1 MQIFIDGTDFQFDVL
16 AVTETWHTK
25 DNIHFSPGMIQGY
38 YRYEGKPGSSM
49 KGGCGF
55 FIKDTLAYTN
65 RPDLGIRHKRIRSEF
80 ETKWIQIIG
89 FNNQKLIIG
98 VIYRHP
104 SSEDIEFY
112 KYLNKTLKIIEK

>member
-1 MQIFIDGTDFQFDVL
+1 
-16 AVTETWHTK
+16 
-25 DNIHFSPGMIQGY
+25 
-38 YRYEGKPGSSM
+38 M
-49 KGGCGF
+49 KGECGF

-65 RPDLGIRHKRIRSEF
+65 RPDLGIRQKRIRSEF

-104 SSEDIEFY
+104 SLEDIEFY

>member
-1 MQIFIDGTDFQFDVL
+1 
-16 AVTETWHTK
+16 
-25 DNIHFSPGMIQGY
+25 
-38 YRYEGKPGSSM
+38 M
-49 KGGCGF
+49 KGECGF
-55 FIKDTLAYTN
+55 FN

-104 SSEDIEFY
+104 SLEDIEFY